1 MKKEKIEVGIKL
13 AQTGR
18 SMEEVFEK
26 TLELVDSL
34 EEGVLM
40 DYIRNNL
47 PGYGM
52 ILEVIRENRP
62 EIWKKLSLKIR

>member
-18 SMEEVFEK
+18 SMEEVINK
-26 TLELVDSL
+26 TLELIESL
-34 EEGVLM
+34 EEDVLIN
-40 DYIRNNL
+40 YIRDNL

>member
-1 MKKEKIEVGIKL
+1 MKKEKIEVGIRL

-18 SMEEVFEK
+18 NMEEVVNK

-34 EEGVLM
+34 EEDVLI
-40 DYIRNNL
+40 DYIRDNL

-52 ILEVIRENRP
+52 ILEVIREKRP
-62 EIWKKLSLKIR
+62 EILKKLY

>member
-18 SMEEVFEK
+18 SMEEVINK
-26 TLELVDSL
+26 TLELIESL
-34 EEGVLM
+34 EEDVLIS
-40 DYIRNNL
+40 YIRDNL

-52 ILEVIRENRP
+52 ILEVIQENRP
-62 EIWKKLSLKIR
+62 EILKKLT

>member
-62 EIWKKLSLKIR
+62 EILKKLD